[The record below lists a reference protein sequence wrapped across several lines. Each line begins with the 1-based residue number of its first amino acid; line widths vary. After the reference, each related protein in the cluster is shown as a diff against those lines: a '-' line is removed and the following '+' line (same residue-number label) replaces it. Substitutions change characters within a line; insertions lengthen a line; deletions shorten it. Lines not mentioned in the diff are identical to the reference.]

1 MGKGKYVQKSRLMI
15 IGGAAMSYYDDFDD
29 RPRRKR
35 IGVGRAGLI
44 GGIIG
49 GLLVLML
56 VPLLTSMDN
65 WGDEAPRT
73 ELPKQD
79 YSPNQHNDF
88 TRVATTRS
96 VSTDVSDVVAL
107 VQNSIVGVVN
117 LQRELDLWTRKDT
130 VVQAGTGSGVIFD
143 RNDHTVYVVTN
154 YHVVQD
160 AAEVEVVLASGER
173 VGAEIKG
180 VDPLTDLAV
189 LAIRKFDG
197 DTKPLPLGNSERLKA
212 GEPAIAIGNPL
223 GLDFSRTVTV
233 GVISSTQRSI
243 PQDID
248 NDGTVEWEMDVI
260 QTDAAI
266 NPGNSGG
273 ALININGELVGINSA
288 KISEV
293 GIEGMGFAIPI
304 SDAKPLMYE
313 LLERGTIRRP
323 YIGLTP
329 KDLQEVDSYHWD
341 HSLILPE
348 DVHAGVVVID
358 VALRGPAATAGLRE
372 LDVIVRMDDVE
383 IRSSA
388 DLRAHLYKN
397 KHVGDSVAV
406 TYYRDGRVE
415 NTSVVL
421 GEMDVPR

>member
-1 MGKGKYVQKSRLMI
+1 MI
-15 IGGAAMSYYDDFDD
+15 IGGAAMSYYDDFDE
-29 RPRRKR
+29 RPRRK
-35 IGVGRAGLI
+35 GMKVGWASLI

-49 GLLVLML
+49 GLLVLL
-56 VPLLTSMDN
+56 LLPLLTSTGYVRN
-65 WGDEAPRT
+65 ETPQGD
-73 ELPKQD
+73 LPTRE
-79 YSPNQHNDF
+79 YSPHQNNDF
-88 TRVATTRS
+88 TKVTTTRTA
-96 VSTDVSDVVAL
+96 VSTDVSKVVSQ
-107 VQNSIVGVVN
+107 VQNSVVGVVN
-117 LQRELDLWTRKDT
+117 LQRDVDLWTRKDT
-130 VVQAGTGSGVIFD
+130 VVQTGTGSGVIFD
-143 RNDHTVYVVTN
+143 RNDNVAYIVTN

-173 VGAEIKG
+173 VRAEIKG
-180 VDPLTDLAV
+180 TDPLTDLAV

-197 DTKPLPLGNSERLKA
+197 DTQPLPFGDSELLKA

-243 PQDID
+243 PQDVD
-248 NDGTVEWEMDVI
+248 NDGTVDWEMDVI

-273 ALININGELVGINSA
+273 ALLNINGQLVGINSA

-304 SDAKPLMYE
+304 NEAKPLIYE
-313 LLERGTIRRP
+313 LLDRGGIRRP

-329 KDLQEVDSYHWD
+329 KDLQEIDSYHWD
-341 HSLILPE
+341 KSMSLPE

-372 LDVIVRMDDVE
+372 LDVIVAMDDVP
-383 IRSSA
+383 INASA
-388 DLRAHLYKN
+388 DLRAHMYKH
-397 KHVGDSVAV
+397 KKPGDSVAV
-406 TYYRDGRVE
+406 TYYRDGKLE

-421 GEMDVPR
+421 GEMNVPR